1 MRVLWLLILILV
13 AIAAH
18 AEDHNWHVLIV
29 TSDGKV
35 SLLKG
40 LTKFDA
46 EHTKAKLQGYAY
58 TKEEKAAEAKARAE
72 QDAAIEKIIRESKA
86 PCPDFVEVRARF
98 TDLGKRGQEVA
109 KTWNA
114 WQQKYKYAEGCIE
127 VDGSIRK
134 FQLGGGVVS
143 SGFYYKQIEVF
154 Q

>member
-13 AIAAH
+13 ATAAH

-40 LTKFDA
+40 LTKVDA

-72 QDAAIEKIIRESKA
+72 QDAATEKRIRESKA
-86 PCPDFVEVRARF
+86 PCPDLPTSVRF
-98 TDLGKRGQEVA
+98 TDLGKRDFFV
-109 KTWNA
+109 
-114 WQQKYKYAEGCIE
+114 
-127 VDGSIRK
+127 
-134 FQLGGGVVS
+134 